1 MKLVITLIWP
11 VITYGVEGWKDDE
24 IRLEAAEMWY
34 YRRMLRIKDTQGY
47 TGGTSNKTPTR
58 CPNVKQIAFFG
69 HGCINN
75 RCKHAFSE

>member
-1 MKLVITLIWP
+1 MKLVKTLIWP

-47 TGGTSNKTPTR
+47 TG
-58 CPNVKQIAFFG
+58 
-69 HGCINN
+69 
-75 RCKHAFSE
+75 